1 MNSVAVARSTTAAME
16 LYQLRTF
23 LTIAEEGNLTRA
35 AEKLFAS
42 QPAVSAQVKQLE
54 EELGVKLFER
64 SARGMALTPEGVLL
78 QEKAR
83 RILDAA
89 RDFKHSAETLRDNV
103 SGELVIGLN
112 NRPEVLRIVE
122 VLGALTTAHPEL
134 SYQLV
139 NGSSGTI
146 LEGID
151 EGAIAIGFFE
161 GTCEFPR
168 IEWHPLEPIE
178 LCIAAPAAWARELS
192 SPDWKLLE
200 TKPWIFVSQSC
211 SYFRAIESIC
221 TDQGLKLQQRF
232 RVDECL
238 TVLNLVAEGLGLT
251 LAAVNHIE
259 SPEYNGRIVALPHFR
274 TTVNL
279 CVGYLRENAERP
291 AIAAAREVILGL
303 WDKPEDA
310 RATPSSSRDM
320 RPARPKGRSHR

>member
-1 MNSVAVARSTTAAME
+1 ME

-35 AEKLFAS
+35 AEKLFTS

-64 SARGMALTPEGVLL
+64 SARGMALTREGKML

-83 RILDAA
+83 RIVEAA
-89 RDFKHSAETLRDNV
+89 RDFKHSAESLRETV
-103 SGELVIGLN
+103 SGELVFGLN
-112 NRPEVLRIVE
+112 NRPEVLKIVE
-122 VLGALTTAHPEL
+122 VLGALTSEHPEL
-134 SYQLV
+134 NYDLV

-151 EGAIAIGFFE
+151 DGSISIGFFE
-161 GTCEFPR
+161 GVCEFPR
-168 IEWHPLEPIE
+168 IESHVLEPIE

-192 SPDWKLLE
+192 SPDWKVLE
-200 TKPWIFVSQSC
+200 TKPWIFVSRAC

-221 TDQGLKLQQRF
+221 SDQGLKLQQRF

-251 LAAVNHIE
+251 LAARNHIE
-259 SPEYNGRIVALPHFR
+259 APEFQGRIIALPHFQ

-279 CVGYLRENAERP
+279 SIGYLRENADRP
-291 AIAAAREVILGL
+291 AVAAARDVVLGL
-303 WDKPEDA
+303 WKNDLAA
-310 RATPSSSRDM
+310 RDSSVTRG
-320 RPARPKGRSHR
+320 RGIRAARPKGRSHR

>member
-1 MNSVAVARSTTAAME
+1 ME

-35 AEKLFAS
+35 AEKLFTS

-64 SARGMALTPEGVLL
+64 SARGMALTREGLLL

-83 RILDAA
+83 RIVEAA
-89 RDFKHSAETLRDNV
+89 RDFKHSAEHLRDTV

-122 VLGALTTAHPEL
+122 VLGALTAAHPEL
-134 SYQLV
+134 SYDLV

-168 IEWHPLEPIE
+168 IGWHALEPIE
-178 LCIAAPAAWARELS
+178 LCIAAPAAWARELAA
-192 SPDWKLLE
+192 PDWKLLE
-200 TKPWIFVSQSC
+200 TKPWIFVSRAC

-221 TDQGLKLQQRF
+221 TDQGLRLQQRF

-238 TVLNLVAEGLGLT
+238 TVLNMVAEGLGLT
-251 LAAVNHIE
+251 LAARNHIE
-259 SPEYNGRIVALPHFR
+259 SPEFRGRVVALPHFQ

-279 CVGYLRENAERP
+279 CVGYLRENVDRP
-291 AIAAAREVILGL
+291 AIAAARDVILGL
-303 WDKPEDA
+303 WEKPRETAGLPLAA
-310 RATPSSSRDM
+310 RGTRSS
-320 RPARPKGRSHR
+320 RPKGRSHR

>member
-1 MNSVAVARSTTAAME
+1 ME

-35 AEKLFAS
+35 AEKLFTS

-64 SARGMALTPEGVLL
+64 SARGMALTREGMML

-83 RILDAA
+83 RIVEAA
-89 RDFKHSAETLRDNV
+89 RDFKHSAESLRDTV

-112 NRPEVLRIVE
+112 NRPEVLKIVE
-122 VLGALTTAHPEL
+122 VLGGLTAAHPEL
-134 SYQLV
+134 SYDLV

-161 GTCEFPR
+161 GVCEFPR
-168 IEWHPLEPIE
+168 IEWHALEPIE
-178 LCIAAPAAWARELS
+178 LCIAAPAAWARELA
-192 SPDWKLLE
+192 SPDWKVLE
-200 TKPWIFVSQSC
+200 TKPWIFVSRAC

-221 TDQGLKLQQRF
+221 NDQGLKLQQRF

-238 TVLNLVAEGLGLT
+238 TVLNMVAEGLGLT
-251 LAAVNHIE
+251 LAARNHIE
-259 SPEYNGRIVALPHFR
+259 SPEFRGRVIALPHFQ

-279 CVGYLRENAERP
+279 SIGYLKENADRP

-303 WDKPEDA
+303 WEKQAADTA
-310 RATPSSSRDM
+310 QTSRTRDL
-320 RPARPKGRSHR
+320 RTARPKGRSHR